1 MYCVWYS
8 EWFGVVQVRG
18 RFPLSRFAFDVYVD
32 IPPRRRVWLV
42 DFSPWGAS
50 TEPCLFEW
58 SELGRLSPGPLL
70 RVVRDLTEMSK
81 CVWGSP
87 RADEPETL
95 RILHDFANVRPAGS
109 GLLMILVRLNTS
121 HQLP

>member
-81 CVWGSP
+81 CVWDVWGSP
-87 RADEPETL
+87 RADEPEPLKSGFCECST
-95 RILHDFANVRPAGS
+95 PAGS
-109 GLLMILVRLNTS
+109 GLLMIVVRLTAG
-121 HQLP
+121 